1 MVVQY
6 SAAEITSRWR
16 IRGKWPKTL
25 EKELGDL
32 NDSMT
37 DMTTFKGAVHGE
49 AGILAALCATGS
61 VDYGAPKIVEEAF
74 ESLRVAVG
82 KNSSLLGVLES

>member
-1 MVVQY
+1 VVVQY

-32 NDSMT
+32 KDSMM
-37 DMTTFKGAVHGE
+37 DMATFKGAVHGE
-49 AGILAALCATGS
+49 AEVLAALCATGS
-61 VDYGAPKIVEEAF
+61 EDYGTPKIVKEAF
-74 ESLRVAVG
+74 QSLRG
-82 KNSSLLGVLES
+82 RKFSSLLGVPES